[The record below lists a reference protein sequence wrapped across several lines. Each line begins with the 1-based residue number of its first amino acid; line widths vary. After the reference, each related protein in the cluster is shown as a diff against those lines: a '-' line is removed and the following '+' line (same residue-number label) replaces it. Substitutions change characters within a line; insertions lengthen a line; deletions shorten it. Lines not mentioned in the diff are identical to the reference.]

1 MVLSDDVTLT
11 PWIESGAFFNFWCQN
26 GVVGDAGVPAVN
38 NTSSIG
44 SRLRKL
50 HFCDQD
56 YHKLLEFFFF
66 VSVPPSRS
74 SSLAR
79 RRNQLR
85 RHLSIIHAFIACLGK
100 GPLGTV
106 LLVVS

>member
-1 MVLSDDVTLT
+1 MVLSDYVILILGSNLVLFLTVDVKVN
-11 PWIESGAFFNFWCQN
+11 E
-26 GVVGDAGVPAVN
+26 VGDAGVPAVN
-38 NTSSIG
+38 STSSIG

-74 SSLAR
+74 SSLVR
-79 RRNQLR
+79 GRNQLR
-85 RHLSIIHAFIACLGK
+85 RHLSIIHAFITCLGK

-106 LLVVS
+106 LLVAS